1 MKRTIV
7 LLLLIVPAIM
17 QAQIGIG
24 IKAGLNFANVNISD
38 LSSTNTSNRSGYM
51 IGAYISPKPKK
62 VFGFRSE
69 IMLSRQG
76 YDYKKN
82 NNTGTVDLDYL
93 LLPSLFTINITRK
106 FEIHAGPQIA
116 FLLNA
121 KVDSSNNNNSSGSL
135 FDYFKRFD
143 YGLAGGVQ
151 VAPFKGL
158 FIGARM
164 NIGLKD
170 INEEQPI
177 GSPYPN
183 FFPAGFI
190 KNNVV
195 QLYAG
200 WRF

>member
-1 MKRTIV
+1 
-7 LLLLIVPAIM
+7 
-17 QAQIGIG
+17 
-24 IKAGLNFANVNISD
+24 
-38 LSSTNTSNRSGYM
+38 M
-51 IGAYISPKPKK
+51 IGAYISPKAKK
-62 VFGFRSE
+62 LFGFRSE
-69 IMLSRQG
+69 LMLSRQG
-76 YDYKKN
+76 YDYKRN

-93 LLPSLFTINITRK
+93 LLPQLMTINITK
-106 FEIHAGPQIA
+106 KIEIHAGGQIA

-121 KVDSSNNNNSSGSL
+121 KEDSANNNSSGSL

-143 YGLAGGVQ
+143 YGIAGGVQ
-151 VAPFKGL
+151 IAPFKGL

-164 NIGLKD
+164 NIGLND

-183 FFPAGFI
+183 FFPATFV